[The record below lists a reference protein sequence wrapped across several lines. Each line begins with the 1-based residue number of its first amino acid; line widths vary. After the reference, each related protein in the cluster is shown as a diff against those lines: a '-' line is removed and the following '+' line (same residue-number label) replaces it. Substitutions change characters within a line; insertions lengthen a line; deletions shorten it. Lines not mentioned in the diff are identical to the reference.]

1 MCRSDH
7 FPNAVNIHV
16 RQYYTLLLRP
26 SLQFMS
32 LLTDP
37 GSSDLNTSEEERRI
51 ERGRV
56 RQRGRYADYERQKA
70 EYEKWVKEEEALQSK
85 RDQWKAASAR
95 YYQRHPEVKEKKRL
109 KAAERRAAKKLA
121 RRKWD
126 PPKKKKAKDS
136 GKGEP
141 DDDDDNTEPPI
152 GLERLPLPPDPRPPR
167 VQKRTREAQQL
178 GDFSQ
183 HPDINLSA
191 DERDGYSSQIFDV
204 FHSWEDFA
212 GAGWSRAD
220 ANDDAAALEYA
231 SPEADANAAV
241 EASSSGLRMESI
253 VLCPAEWPLLTT
265 EQSPTDAAHGTL
277 GSPELARRLGSAS
290 SGIQQQLMEPTQA
303 MRNVDAVVLGPQ
315 LSCISRKR
323 ASGVGMMLVT
333 FRGTNRKGTEIV
345 DD

>member
-1 MCRSDH
+1 MYGTTTI
-7 FPNAVNIHV
+7 N
-16 RQYYTLLLRP
+16 LLLPP
-26 SLQFMS
+26 SLPFMS

-51 ERGRV
+51 ERGHV
-56 RQRGRYADYERQKA
+56 RQRRRYADYERQKA

-126 PPKKKKAKDS
+126 PPKKKKKAND
-136 GKGEP
+136 GG
-141 DDDDDNTEPPI
+141 DDDDTEPPI

-167 VQKRTREAQQL
+167 LQKRTREAQQL

-204 FHSWEDFA
+204 FNSWDDFA

-220 ANDDAAALEYA
+220 ANDEAAALEYA
-231 SPEADANAAV
+231 SPEVEANAAV
-241 EASSSGLRMESI
+241 EASSSGLKMESI
-253 VLCPAEWPLLTT
+253 VVCPAEWV
-265 EQSPTDAAHGTL
+265 
-277 GSPELARRLGSAS
+277 
-290 SGIQQQLMEPTQA
+290 
-303 MRNVDAVVLGPQ
+303 N
-315 LSCISRKR
+315 
-323 ASGVGMMLVT
+323 
-333 FRGTNRKGTEIV
+333 
-345 DD
+345 